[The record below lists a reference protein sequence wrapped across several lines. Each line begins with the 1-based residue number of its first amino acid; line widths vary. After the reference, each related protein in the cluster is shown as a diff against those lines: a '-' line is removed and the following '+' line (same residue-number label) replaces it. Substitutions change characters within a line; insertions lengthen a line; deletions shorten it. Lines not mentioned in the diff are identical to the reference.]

1 MLVCHVYIITYNLIL
16 LSTPNPVY
24 ADQRY
29 IYPVCVYVC
38 GMEGGG
44 GQSSYIIGGG
54 KRARLITSSVGSEQH
69 ENNQTRDRRSGA
81 QKEYAYSVLYAE
93 PL

>member
-1 MLVCHVYIITYNLIL
+1 MQIKDIYIRFVCM
-16 LSTPNPVY
+16 
-24 ADQRY
+24 
-29 IYPVCVYVC
+29 CV
-38 GMEGGG
+38 GWRGG